1 MSDKER
7 RKKDGQNKDKKNK
20 AARDAE
26 NPRKQGAAA
35 PQQGKDASNLTD
47 REAGAATSNRSRK

>member
-7 RKKDGQNKDKKNK
+7 RKKDGRNKDKKTK
-20 AARDAE
+20 AAREAE

-35 PQQGKDASNLTD
+35 PQQARDASNLTD
-47 REAGAATSNRSRK
+47 RHAGAATSNRRRK